1 MFLLSDPRD
10 IHTCDFQFQRKIQT
24 RFGTTLALN
33 VSCRTDINSSVK
45 PFRTVLTLLMVA
57 LWPLV
62 VSHCDLEQLPG
73 FEFLACGDGA
83 AQTPH
88 QDNECETDSC
98 ASVESGL
105 YKTES
110 GRLEVPTPSV
120 TVSPLLTASLLEA
133 TRLDSASNV
142 TFDSA
147 PPEIPTAWRFLLRT
161 ALPPRAPSF
170 VS

>member
-1 MFLLSDPRD
+1 
-10 IHTCDFQFQRKIQT
+10 
-24 RFGTTLALN
+24 
-33 VSCRTDINSSVK
+33 
-45 PFRTVLTLLMVA
+45 MVA

-62 VSHCDLEQLPG
+62 VSHCDLEQFPG
-73 FEFLACGDGA
+73 LKFLACGDGA
-83 AQTPH
+83 TETPH
-88 QDNECETDSC
+88 QDNACKTDSC

-105 YKTES
+105 YKTAS

-120 TVSPLLTASLLEA
+120 ALSPFLTASLLEA

-147 PPEIPTAWRFLLRT
+147 PPEIPGAWRFLLRT

-170 VS
+170 AS

>member
-1 MFLLSDPRD
+1 M
-10 IHTCDFQFQRKIQT
+10 
-24 RFGTTLALN
+24 
-33 VSCRTDINSSVK
+33 
-45 PFRTVLTLLMVA
+45 A

-83 AQTPH
+83 AETPH

-120 TVSPLLTASLLEA
+120 TLSAFLTASLLEA
-133 TRLDSASNV
+133 TRFDSACNV
-142 TFDSA
+142 TFDST
-147 PPEIPTAWRFLLRT
+147 PPEIPSAWRFLLRT
-161 ALPPRAPSF
+161 ALPPRAPSL